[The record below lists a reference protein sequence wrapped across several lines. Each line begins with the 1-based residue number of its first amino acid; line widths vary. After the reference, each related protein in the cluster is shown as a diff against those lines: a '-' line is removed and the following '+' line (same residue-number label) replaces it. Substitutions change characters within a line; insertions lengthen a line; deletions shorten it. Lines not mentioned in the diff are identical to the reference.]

1 MKMRIIA
8 ILVSIIMLSAVAA
21 GCSNGKD
28 DVDTL
33 VIGMELKY
41 PPFETIDSDGNP
53 EGISVEIS
61 NKLGEYLGRPV
72 KIENIAFSG
81 LIASLQ
87 TKKIDLIISSM
98 TINETRRETINFSDP
113 YTKINLALLISRDS
127 PVESKSDLNS
137 ADVTIAVKQG
147 TTGHLHAVDNYPLA
161 KINIFDETGA
171 CILEVAQGKADAFIY
186 DQMSIFEAWKS
197 NSDKTRMNL
206 EPLSDSPEN
215 WGIGIRKG
223 EDELLESVN
232 EFIRIHSENGFFDS
246 LGDKYL
252 AEIKIEFEERGID
265 FFFE

>member
-1 MKMRIIA
+1 MRIRI
-8 ILVSIIMLSAVAA
+8 ISLIISIILGLTFFTA
-21 GCSNGKD
+21 CSGDND
-28 DVDTL
+28 SDTL

-53 EGISVEIS
+53 EGISVDIA
-61 NKLGEYLGRPV
+61 NKLGEYLDRPV

-87 TKKIDLIISSM
+87 TNKIDLIISSM
-98 TINETRRETINFSDP
+98 TINETRRETIDFSDP
-113 YTKINLALLISRDS
+113 YTKINLALLIAQDS

-137 ADVTIAVKQG
+137 EDVTIAVKQG
-147 TTGHLHAVDNYPLA
+147 TTGHLHAMENYPLA
-161 KINIFDETGA
+161 QINIFDETGA
-171 CILEVAQGKADAFIY
+171 CILEVVQGKADVFIY

-197 NSDKTRMNL
+197 NTDKTRMNL
-206 EPLSDSPEN
+206 NPLSDSPEN

-232 EFIRIHSENGFFDS
+232 DFIQVHSENGFFDS

-252 AEIKIEFEERGID
+252 SEIKNEFEERGID